1 MNHDHPESSD
11 PRPEHLRAWEAL
23 PWVVNGRATPEQA
36 RWVAEHIERCE
47 DCRAEL
53 AWQQR
58 LHSALA
64 TSDVAAEVV
73 AGVAADVAAHMAAD
87 DAAAAAADSGLQ
99 RLLARI
105 DDAGQEQPLPTA
117 PMATAA
123 ASTSRSHRLTW
134 ALAAAVVVQAVGL
147 GVMSLQFG
155 GGNNGDGYRTLSEMP
170 GSAAAPAATLRVL
183 PDASMTLAQ
192 WQGLLQ
198 SLDLQVISGPNAGGA
213 YALAPASAAGL
224 MPRDGALAR
233 LRANPGIRLAEPIGS
248 TP

>member
-36 RWVAEHIERCE
+36 RWVAEHVERCE
-47 DCRAEL
+47 DCRTEL

-58 LHSALA
+58 LHDALA
-64 TSDVAAEVV
+64 VPEQ
-73 AGVAADVAAHMAAD
+73 AAD
-87 DAAAAAADSGLQ
+87 DAAGAAAESGLQ

-105 DDAGQEQPLPTA
+105 DDAGQEQPLPAST
-117 PMATAA
+117 MAAA
-123 ASTSRSHRLTW
+123 ASTTSRSHRLTW
-134 ALAAAVVVQAVGL
+134 ALAAAVVAQAVGL

-155 GGNNGDGYRTLSEMP
+155 GNGNGGEGYRTLSEAPM
-170 GSAAAPAATLRVL
+170 SVAAPAATLRVL
-183 PDASMTLAQ
+183 PDAAMTLAQ

-198 SLDLQVISGPNAGGA
+198 SLDLQVVSGPNAGGA
-213 YALAPASAAGL
+213 YALAPVSAAAS
-224 MPRDGALAR
+224 MPRDGILAR
-233 LRANPGIRLAEPIGS
+233 LRASPGIRLAEPIGS